1 MKALKYLVLGCL
13 SVGFLISCESFLA
26 EDINVDPNK
35 PSNVPVSAMLPNIE
49 IRVVDVYGG
58 DTSRFNSMLSQQVEG
73 VARQWTSF
81 NNYSGLTPN
90 RFDTAW
96 DNYYENI
103 LVEVNNMIAA
113 ADDLGYSHYSGIGK
127 ILKGFALMNMTD
139 CWGNVPYF
147 QAAVLYP
154 NASDAELILSPE
166 IDSRSA
172 IYDEVLSLINEG
184 ESALNGGNGGLA
196 VGSDDVIYGGDI
208 AKWLDAVKAI
218 KARYYLHKGD
228 YAQAASNARDAFESP
243 EDNMSYTYSASQQAG
258 WWRFNDGRT
267 GDIEFHPFLRDLMTD
282 LGDTARLAILDQTFI
297 TSHPY
302 HKADYEQDLVSYREM
317 QFIIAESLQR
327 TGGSAAQISDAYF
340 QGIAAAFFE
349 VGATEADLL
358 AYVNNQD
365 VALDGTSGDLKK
377 ILTQKYLGLYTHP
390 EVFNDL
396 RRNDYP
402 DLGIDSSFSP
412 TSGSLMPQRWNYP
425 GDELLFN
432 QNFADQIGSATLFSP
447 APAWGSGL

>member
-13 SVGFLISCESFLA
+13 SVGFLTSCESFLA

-35 PSNVPVSAMLPNIE
+35 PSAVPVSAMLPNVE
-49 IRVVDVYGG
+49 IRIVDVYGG
-58 DTSRFNSMLSQQVEG
+58 DTARFNSMLSQQVEG

-81 NNYSGLTPN
+81 NNYTGLTPN

-113 ADDLGYSHYSGIGK
+113 ADELGYNHYSGIGK
-127 ILKGFALMNMTD
+127 ILKGWALMNLSD

-147 QAAVLYP
+147 EAAVLYP
-154 NASDAELILSPE
+154 NATDAQLILSPA
-166 IDSRSA
+166 IDTRDA
-172 IYDEVLSLINEG
+172 IYDEVLNLINQG
-184 ESALNGGNGGLA
+184 ETALNGGNGGLA
-196 VGSDDVIYGGDI
+196 VGSDDVIYGGDVD
-208 AKWLDAVKAI
+208 KWLDAVKAI

-228 YAQAASNARDAFESP
+228 FGQAVSNARNSFESP
-243 EDNMSYTYSASQQAG
+243 DDNMSYTYSSSQQAG

-317 QFIIAESLQR
+317 QFIIAEGLQR
-327 TGGSAAQISDAYF
+327 TGGSAADIAEAYGR
-340 QGIAAAFFE
+340 GIMASFFE
-349 VGATEADLL
+349 VGATEADFN
-358 AYVNNQD
+358 AYISNAD
-365 VALDGTSGDLKK
+365 VALDGTAGDLKK
-377 ILTQKYLGLYTHP
+377 ILTQKYLGMYTHP

-402 DLGIDSSFSP
+402 DLGIDSSFTP
-412 TSGSLMPQRWNYP
+412 TSGSVMPQRWNYP

-432 QNFADQIGSATLFSP
+432 ENFADQIGSATLF
-447 APAWGSGL
+447 APVPTWWSN

>member
-1 MKALKYLVLGCL
+1 MKALKYLFLGCL

-35 PSNVPVSAMLPNIE
+35 PSNVPVGAMLPNIE

-113 ADDLGYSHYSGIGK
+113 ADELGYNHYSGIGK
-127 ILKGFALMNMTD
+127 VLKGMALMNMTD

-147 QAAVLYP
+147 EAAALYP
-154 NASDAELILSPE
+154 NATDGQLILSPA
-166 IDSRSA
+166 IDTRDA
-172 IYDEVLSLINEG
+172 IYDEVLSLLNQG
-184 ESALNGGNGGLA
+184 ETALNGGAGGLS

-208 AKWLDAVKAI
+208 TKWLSAIKAI
-218 KARYYLHKGD
+218 KARYYLHKGEF
-228 YAQAASNARDAFESP
+228 AQAATHARDAFDSP
-243 EDNMSYTYSASQQAG
+243 DENMSYTYSASQPAG

-302 HKADYEQDLVSYREM
+302 HKADYEQDMVSYREM

-327 TGGSAAQISDAYF
+327 TGGSAADIAEAYGR
-340 QGIAAAFFE
+340 GIMASFFE
-349 VGATEADLL
+349 VGATEADFN
-358 AYVNNQD
+358 AYVSNAD
-365 VALDGTSGDLKK
+365 VALDGTAGDLKK
-377 ILTQKYLGLYTHP
+377 ILTQKYLGMYTHP

-412 TSGSLMPQRWNYP
+412 TSGSVMPERWNYP

-432 QNFADQIGSATLFSP
+432 ENFADQIGSATLFSP
-447 APAWGSGL
+447 APTWWNN

>member
-1 MKALKYLVLGCL
+1 MKALKYLFLGCL

-35 PSNVPVSAMLPNIE
+35 PSNVPVGAMLPNIE

-113 ADDLGYSHYSGIGK
+113 ADELGYNHYSGIGK
-127 ILKGFALMNMTD
+127 VLKGMALMNMTD

-147 QAAVLYP
+147 EAAALYP
-154 NASDAELILSPE
+154 NATDGQLILSPA
-166 IDSRSA
+166 IDTRDA
-172 IYDEVLSLINEG
+172 IYDEVLTLLNQG
-184 ESALNGGNGGLA
+184 ETALNGGAGGLS

-208 AKWLDAVKAI
+208 TKWLSAIKAI
-218 KARYYLHKGD
+218 KARYYLHKGEF
-228 YAQAASNARDAFESP
+228 AQAATHARDAFDSP
-243 EDNMSYTYSASQQAG
+243 DENMSYTYSASQPAG

-302 HKADYEQDLVSYREM
+302 HKADYEQDMVSYREM

-327 TGGSAAQISDAYF
+327 TGGSAADIAEAYGR
-340 QGIAAAFFE
+340 GILASFFE
-349 VGATEADLL
+349 VGATEADFN
-358 AYVNNQD
+358 AYVSNAD
-365 VALDGTSGDLKK
+365 VALDGTAGDLKK
-377 ILTQKYLGLYTHP
+377 ILTQKYLGMYTHP

-412 TSGSLMPQRWNYP
+412 TSGSVMPERWNYP

-432 QNFADQIGSATLFSP
+432 ENFADQIGSATLFSP
-447 APAWGSGL
+447 APTWWNN